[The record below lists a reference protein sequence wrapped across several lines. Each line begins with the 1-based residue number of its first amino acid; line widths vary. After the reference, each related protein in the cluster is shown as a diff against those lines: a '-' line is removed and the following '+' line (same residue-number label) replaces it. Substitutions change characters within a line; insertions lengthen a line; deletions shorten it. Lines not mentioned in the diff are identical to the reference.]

1 MDCQLFASFLVA
13 RCLSCQ
19 IGLCRVSRVH
29 GLRWQSLKHSSDE
42 SCVVLC
48 SSRLCVK
55 AGRCDC
61 EAAEYSS
68 RFVVRR
74 RVDGGLVGG
83 MDSLE
88 NRVEV
93 FSLIMN

>member
-42 SCVVLC
+42 TCVVWQSLKHSSDETCVVLC

-68 RFVVRR
+68 RWRS
-74 RVDGGLVGG
+74 GGRHG
-83 MDSLE
+83 ST
-88 NRVEV
+88 
-93 FSLIMN
+93 